1 MKFTYSL
8 MLNSSTYVLHV
19 NNLRWFFTCTWI
31 GLTFF
36 HPDLLY
42 YTLLFLLDVHEHVYF
57 FTWYILFLS
66 H

>member
-36 HPDLLY
+36 HPDPLY
-42 YTLLFLLDVHEHVYF
+42 YTLCYFLLTYMYM
-57 FTWYILFLS
+57 YIFLPGTS
-66 H
+66 CF

>member
-1 MKFTYSL
+1 MVFHL
-8 MLNSSTYVLHV
+8 DLDWPH
-19 NNLRWFFTCTWI
+19 
-31 GLTFF
+31 FF